1 MDSSLAH
8 RARPQS
14 NEAARQPG
22 AAMRFESDRNSF
34 DRQVLEQLP
43 AALRFATKLTGDA
56 AWAEEI
62 VQEALVRAARSWRT
76 FRGDSE
82 LRTWLMRIV
91 VNAFRDQ
98 LPRRQEPEQL
108 NESLADMRADDPLRS
123 AEAAEQG
130 RLVAAAISSL
140 PPRQREVLVLVTY
153 EQMSAAEAARV
164 LEMTES
170 NVRANLSYARAT
182 LKKLLARY
190 RDEP

>member
-1 MDSSLAH
+1 MDSSLAQ
-8 RARPQS
+8 PVIPWS
-14 NEAARQPG
+14 KGAARQPG
-22 AAMRFESDRNSF
+22 AAMRFETDRNSF

-43 AALRFATKLTGDA
+43 AALRFATRLTGDVA
-56 AWAEEI
+56 LAEEI
-62 VQEALVRAARSWRT
+62 VQEALLRAAQSWRT

-98 LPRRQEPEQL
+98 LPRRPAHEQL
-108 NESLADMRADDPLRS
+108 SESLVDGRAHDPLRR
-123 AEAAEQG
+123 AESAEQG
-130 RLVAAAISSL
+130 RLVAAAIASL

-153 EQMSAAEAARV
+153 EQMSAAEAAHV

-170 NVRANLSYARAT
+170 NVRANLSYARRA